1 MEFAYKKYSGSM
13 RKLLQINLYLLGLF
27 LISCISTSQKVNY
40 TLNLSGNNR
49 PELEKVINHYK
60 QVGDKEKLEAAYYL
74 IANMKDKYSLEG
86 KTLDVYFEIYEDI
99 LKQYNA
105 GIKNHK
111 VLDSIVK
118 VKIDSLEAFYGPI
131 KNENLVRK
139 TDASI
144 IKADSLIESIDL
156 AFEVWRSKPWAKH
169 VNFKQ
174 FCEYILPYRI
184 HNEPLQN
191 WRKKF
196 KTEYDIFADS
206 LKNKSDPKELA
217 RKVNDLILRDW
228 KFLDN
233 FNKYSYFAGVN
244 SFDHFKGGI
253 CEHHY
258 LLLACVLRS
267 LGVPC
272 AIDFT
277 PQWKHWAGQHSWMV
291 ILDTTGKMIA
301 FNPGNPHFYYT
312 HKVPLGQTGT
322 ASKVYRRTFEI
333 QSSSLPANTD
343 SLAYI
348 PSPFDNVQ
356 IKDVT
361 YEYDYPQSD
370 IELTL
375 EKCPRSKLLY
385 LSVFGYGL
393 SHHPIGWAKIN
404 GRRALFKS
412 VGVPAVFLSTY
423 YEDNKELETSEPF
436 IFYDKDNIKQI
447 IPDTSKKVTVRLD
460 RKFPVDDS
468 MHVYLNELIGGKFQ
482 GSNTPDFKD
491 ADDLFTIRDTVGS
504 FVDKEITGNKQYR
517 YVRFL
522 APYRGRINMAEI
534 EFYGTMSNH
543 EVKLNG
549 RIIGDGKILKG
560 SLNDVFD
567 GKSASSLSSVP
578 NSWVGLDLG
587 HTIPVTKIRYLPRNE
602 LNGIE
607 IGDIYELFYFNHNT
621 WFSLGRSMADKNYL
635 IYNNVPSGA
644 LLVLKNLSEG
654 KDERIFTWENNK
666 QRWW

>member
-1 MEFAYKKYSGSM
+1 M
-13 RKLLQINLYLLGLF
+13 RISFLKSSNLLGRLLQINLYLLGLF
-27 LISCISTSQKVNY
+27 LISCTDTSQKVKY
-40 TLNLSGNNR
+40 TLTLSGNNR
-49 PELEKVINHYK
+49 RELEKVINHYK
-60 QVGDKEKLEAAYYL
+60 QVGDKEKLKAAYYL

-86 KTLDVYFEIYEDI
+86 KPLEVYFKIYEDI
-99 LKQYNA
+99 LKLYNS

-139 TDASI
+139 TDASV

-169 VNFKQ
+169 VDFMQ

-191 WRKKF
+191 WRKKL
-196 KTEYDIFADS
+196 KTEYDIFTDS

-217 RKVNDLILRDW
+217 RKVNDFILRDW

-244 SFDHFKGGI
+244 SIDHFKGGI

-258 LLLACVLRS
+258 LLLACILRS

-291 ILDTTGKMIA
+291 ILDTTGKIIA
-301 FNPGNPHFYYT
+301 FNPGNPNFYYT
-312 HKVPLGQTGT
+312 HKVPLGLTGT
-322 ASKVYRRTFEI
+322 ASKVYRRTFKI
-333 QSSSLPANTD
+333 QPSSLSEISD
-343 SLAYI
+343 SSEFI
-348 PSPFDNVQ
+348 PIPFRNKE
-356 IKDVT
+356 IEDVT
-361 YEYDYPQSD
+361 SEYDYPQSD

-375 EKCPRSKLLY
+375 KKSPKSKLLY

-404 GRRALFKS
+404 GRKALFKS
-412 VGVPAVFLSTY
+412 VGIPAVFLSSY

-436 IFYDKDNIKQI
+436 IFYDKDHIKQI
-447 IPDTSKKVTVRLD
+447 IPDTSKRVTVRLD

-491 ADDLFTIRDTVGS
+491 ADDLFTIRDTIAS
-504 FVDKEITGNKQYR
+504 FADVEIPANKKYKCLR
-517 YVRFL
+517 YISSW
-522 APYRGRINMAEI
+522 RGRINMAEI
-534 EFYGTMSNH
+534 EFYGTVNNR
-543 EVKLNG
+543 ETKLNG
-549 RIIGDGKILKG
+549 KIIGSGKILKG
-560 SLNDVFD
+560 SFKDAFD
-567 GKSASSLSSVP
+567 CSSSSSLSSVP
-578 NSWVGLDLG
+578 GSWVGTDVG
-587 HTIPVTKIRYLPRNE
+587 HAVPVSKIRYLPRNE

-607 IGDIYELFYFNHNT
+607 IGDLYELFYFHKNV
-621 WFSLGRSMADKNYL
+621 WYSLGRSIADKNYL
-635 IYNNVPSGA
+635 IFNNVPEGA
-644 LLVLKNLSEG
+644 LLVLKNLTEG
-654 KDERIFTWENNK
+654 KDERIFTWENNR
-666 QRWW
+666 QVWH

>member
-1 MEFAYKKYSGSM
+1 MKPWFVLILLVISVSCKFNSSPIEKTLVSANAN
-13 RKLLQINLYLLGLF
+13 RK
-27 LISCISTSQKVNY
+27 
-40 TLNLSGNNR
+40 
-49 PELEKVINHYK
+49 ELETVISHYK
-60 QVGDKEKLEAAYYL
+60 QIGDKEKLEAAYYL

-86 KTLDVYFEIYEDI
+86 ESLDVYFQIYEDI
-99 LKQYNA
+99 LKLYNS
-105 GIKNHK
+105 GIKDYK

-118 VKIDSLEAFYGPI
+118 IKIDSLEAFYGPI
-131 KNENLVRK
+131 KNESLVRK

-169 VNFKQ
+169 VNFTQ

-191 WRKKF
+191 WRKKL
-196 KTEYDIFADS
+196 KTEYDIFTDS

-217 RKVNDLILRDW
+217 RKVNDFILRDW

-244 SFDHFKGGI
+244 SIDHFKGGI

-258 LLLACVLRS
+258 LLLACILRS
-267 LGVPC
+267 LGVAC

-312 HKVPLGQTGT
+312 HKVPLGLTGT
-322 ASKVYRRTFEI
+322 ASKVYRRTFKV
-333 QSSSLPANTD
+333 QSSSLAETVEKD
-343 SLAYI
+343 EYI
-348 PSPFDNVQ
+348 PNPLNSNLIV
-356 IKDVT
+356 DVT
-361 YEYDYPQSD
+361 NEYNYPQSD
-370 IELTL
+370 I
-375 EKCPRSKLLY
+375 KLSVENPPKNKFLF

-393 SHHPIGWAKIN
+393 IHHQIGWALTHGHKAI
-404 GRRALFKS
+404 FKS

-423 YEDNKELETSEPF
+423 FKEGGEYETSEPF
-436 IFYDKDNIKQI
+436 IYYNENNIKHI
-447 IPDTSKKVTVRLD
+447 TPDTLKKITVRLD

-468 MHVYLNELIGGKFQ
+468 MLVYLKELVGGKFQ
-482 GSNTPDFKD
+482 GSNTPDFRI
-491 ADDLFTIRDTVGS
+491 ANDLFTIQDTIGS
-504 FVDKEITGNKQYR
+504 FVDKEIVGNKQYR
-517 YVRFL
+517 YIRFI
-522 APYRGRINMAEI
+522 ASPRGRINMAEI
-534 EFYGTMSNH
+534 EFYGLVNSN
-543 EVKLNG
+543 EEKLKG
-549 RIIGDGKILKG
+549 REIGNGKILKG

-587 HTIPVTKIRYLPRNE
+587 QMRTITKIRYLPRNE

-607 IGDIYELFYFNHNT
+607 IGDLYELFFFFNNSWH
-621 WFSLGRSMADKNYL
+621 SLGRKIADRNHV
-635 IYNNVPSGA
+635 IYNNVPKGA

-654 KDERIFTWENNK
+654 KDERIFTYENNK
-666 QRWW
+666 QIWH